1 MKNHLPLACII
12 VLGVFLTPEVAHS
25 EMKAIEFKHKC
36 QLVLDLSVK
45 KEISTNDLASAM
57 GCLARLQGFQLGWQV
72 NQFYASEN
80 GAKPS
85 MICFPKELDSGDST
99 LQMAGIIVKYVDDNP
114 TESHLTWD
122 VILMRAFQEHYP
134 CH

>member
-1 MKNHLPLACII
+1 MKNHIRLACMIMFG
-12 VLGVFLTPEVAHS
+12 VLLTPELARS

-45 KEISTNDLASAM
+45 EEISDKELAMAM
-57 GCLARLQGFQLGWQV
+57 SCLGRLQGFQLGWHV
-72 NQFYASEN
+72 NQIYSAQN

-85 MICFPKELDSGDST
+85 MICFPKELESGDST
-99 LQMAGIIVKYVDDNP
+99 MQMAGIIVKYVDDTP

-122 VILMRAFQEHYP
+122 VILMRAFQEYYP
-134 CH
+134 CR